1 MSVNIKGNHDC
12 FQFTDRNLPY
22 GIRHL
27 AFFLFETLCK
37 GCGGLS
43 GNPTSHRTPCDMPTG
58 NPVGCLS
65 AITPVMG
72 AEKSYQAGYGMG
84 FWGNLT
90 TPIMIVMALT
100 GYCIYR
106 WRQTRC
112 LSKWQ
117 FIEMR
122 YGSRTFRLITT
133 IISPLSKMV
142 TNAIG
147 PAIATY
153 FSLYYLFLHSLV
165 LSPQSGF
172 QSEESKTAPSFL

>member
-12 FQFTDRNLPY
+12 FQFTDRILPY
-22 GIRHL
+22 GTRHL

-37 GCGGLS
+37 GCRGLS
-43 GNPTSHRTPCDMPTG
+43 GNPTSRRTLCDGHGKPG
-58 NPVGCLS
+58 WLPIRHYPRCGSGEELS
-65 AITPVMG
+65 
-72 AEKSYQAGYGMG
+72 SWFRYGS
-84 FWGNLT
+84 

-122 YGSRTFRLITT
+122 YGSRTFRLMTT

-172 QSEESKTAPSFL
+172 QSKESKTAPSFL